1 MITPEIESIIIK
13 YINKS
18 ANTIELN
25 ILTKWIKDENNVLIF
40 KTYVE
45 THYAI
50 NYSTS
55 KSYKSEIELNKK
67 MKIEIKKSKKITYT
81 KKVKTLFKYA
91 ALILFFIG
99 LGFSIIKYKNS
110 STISEFTDNDIILQL
125 ENGEVQ
131 IIKGNISTE
140 VKDAQG
146 NTVGN
151 QTGNQ
156 LVYTDQFKTEKLSY
170 NTLTVPYGKRFKI
183 QLSDGTS
190 VHLNSGTSIKYP
202 VQFIKGKKRKVFL
215 NGEAFFDVKK
225 DKEHPFIVNINNMNV
240 RVLGTKFNV
249 SSYPE
254 DANVNTV
261 LVEGSVGIYK
271 KEDLYNPE
279 TAAILKPGYKGTWNK
294 NDRKINI
301 NKADIEMYTS
311 WINGRIL
318 FRHTTFNNII
328 KKLERHYNIKISNNN
343 IELGKQYFAASFDE
357 ETIDQV
363 LKTFNETYSFK
374 YTIINNQI
382 IIN

>member
-99 LGFSIIKYKNS
+99 LGFSIIKYKNN

>member
-131 IIKGNISTE
+131 IIKGNASTE